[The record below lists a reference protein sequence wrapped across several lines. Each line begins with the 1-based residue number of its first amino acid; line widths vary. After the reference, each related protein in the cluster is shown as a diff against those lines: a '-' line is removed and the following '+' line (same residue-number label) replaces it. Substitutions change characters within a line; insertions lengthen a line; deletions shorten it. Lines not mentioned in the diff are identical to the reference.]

1 MIHKGNI
8 REKEQRDPILEGA
21 VVHGAMERWPKGPS
35 RRLAPFHAQ
44 TLDIESFYTARVL
57 LQYDIG

>member
-1 MIHKGNI
+1 MIQKGNI

-35 RRLAPFHAQ
+35 RRLAPWIPR
-44 TLDIESFYTARVL
+44 TS
-57 LQYDIG
+57 